1 MADPRFFDN
10 KGPFTLAEL
19 ARAGGTSAPEDAA
32 AGIAIHDVASMDASH
47 PFAITFVASKPALLK
62 SGPFKAAAIICQ
74 PELAATLRERAPV
87 LETKDPASA
96 FSRIAHHFYPNAVRG
111 LGANPN
117 AAVDPTANIAIG
129 VTLEPGVVIGPHAE
143 IGPGTHISANT
154 VIGRG
159 VAIGRDCF
167 IGPNASI
174 VAAYVGDGVIIHAG
188 ARIGQD
194 GFGFNSGPAGHLKV
208 PQLGRVIIQDQV
220 EIGANCTIDRGALG
234 DTVIGEGTKFDNMVH
249 IAHNDIIGRHVLIAA
264 QAGIAG
270 STHVGDYVA
279 MGGQAGLGPH
289 MKVGPAARIVGG
301 SLAQT
306 DLEGGQDYCGI
317 PAIPI
322 RDFLRTVRFMRKVSK
337 GEVEGS

>member
-10 KGPFTLAEL
+10 TGPYRLEEL
-19 ARAGGTSAPEDAA
+19 ARAGGTAAPDTDA
-32 AGIAIHDVASMDASH
+32 AGIVIHDVASIDASH
-47 PFAITFVASKPALLK
+47 PFAITFVANKPALNRA
-62 SGPFKAAAIICQ
+62 GPFKAAAIICQ

-87 LETKDPASA
+87 LEAKDPSAA
-96 FSRIAHHFYPNAVRG
+96 FSRVAHFFYPRAMHA

-117 AAVDPTANIAIG
+117 AAVDPSAHIAIG
-129 VTLEPGVVIGPHAE
+129 VTLEPGVVIGPDAE
-143 IGPGTHISANT
+143 IGPGTHVGANS

-167 IGPNASI
+167 IGSNVSI
-174 VAAYVGDGVIIHAG
+174 VAAYLGDGVIVHAG

-208 PQLGRVIIQDQV
+208 PQLGRVIVQDNV

-234 DTVIGEGTKFDNMVH
+234 DTVIGEGTKFDNLVH
-249 IAHNDIIGRHVLIAA
+249 IAHNDIIGRHVLMAA
-264 QAGIAG
+264 QAAVAG
-270 STHVGDYVA
+270 STIIGDYVA

-289 MKVGPAARIVGG
+289 MKVGPAARIAGG
-301 SLAQT
+301 SMAQT
-306 DLEGGQDYCGI
+306 DLEGGIDYCGI

-337 GEVEGS
+337 GEIEGS